1 MRPVRLNPET
11 IVARLIGEAVPDDL
25 DGLEPEGAS
34 DLLGMVDDDDTDPL
48 GDPCGEECREVAI
61 GRELLDLVADKP
73 TPGVADEDS
82 PLEGADA
89 PALDLETLKARVTE
103 LANELIELHATKDE
117 LFAPGLEGE
126 DEELVDRVA
135 SGD

>member
-1 MRPVRLNPET
+1 VRLNPET
-11 IVARLIGEAVPDDL
+11 IVARLIGEAAPDDL

-34 DLLGMVDDDDTDPL
+34 DLLGMVDDDDMDPL

-89 PALDLETLKARVTE
+89 PELDLETLKARVTE
-103 LANELIELHATKDE
+103 LANELIELHAAKDE
-117 LFAPGLEGE
+117 LEDGIDHLEGE
-126 DEELVDRVA
+126 GLVDRAA